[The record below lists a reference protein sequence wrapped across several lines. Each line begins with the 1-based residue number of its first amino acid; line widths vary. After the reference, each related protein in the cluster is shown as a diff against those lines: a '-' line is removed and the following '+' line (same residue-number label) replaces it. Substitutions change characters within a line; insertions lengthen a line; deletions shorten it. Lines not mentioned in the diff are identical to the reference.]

1 MKYFGNGFS
10 ASMLTNPNI
19 NIKMTAL
26 SKEELKNEI
35 KGAKSCIGHQD
46 LAEVLSNELDCTVAY
61 NRTSIVLSVD
71 DVYYW
76 AYLNG
81 GRLPIGATR
90 LPQNVDLKY
99 VKLEFKEA

>member
-1 MKYFGNGFS
+1 MVYEEFWLHPFIPHNFMYDHFS
-10 ASMLTNPNI
+10 
-19 NIKMTAL
+19 
-26 SKEELKNEI
+26 
-35 KGAKSCIGHQD
+35 
-46 LAEVLSNELDCTVAY
+46 Y
-61 NRTSIVLSVD
+61 NRTSIALGVD

>member
-10 ASMLTNPNI
+10 ASMLINPNI

-61 NRTSIVLSVD
+61 NRTSIALGVD

>member
-35 KGAKSCIGHQD
+35 KGKGVKSCIGHQD

-61 NRTSIVLSVD
+61 NRTSIALGVD
-71 DVYYW
+71 DVYY
-76 AYLNG
+76 
-81 GRLPIGATR
+81 
-90 LPQNVDLKY
+90 
-99 VKLEFKEA
+99 

>member
-35 KGAKSCIGHQD
+35 KGAKSCIGLQD

-61 NRTSIVLSVD
+61 NRTSIALGLS
-71 DVYYW
+71 
-76 AYLNG
+76 L
-81 GRLPIGATR
+81 IHI
-90 LPQNVDLKY
+90 
-99 VKLEFKEA
+99 

>member
-1 MKYFGNGFS
+1 M
-10 ASMLTNPNI
+10 
-19 NIKMTAL
+19 
-26 SKEELKNEI
+26 
-35 KGAKSCIGHQD
+35 
-46 LAEVLSNELDCTVAY
+46 
-61 NRTSIVLSVD
+61 
-71 DVYYW
+71 YYW